1 MMAQPLGGR
10 LDLQCE
16 AMAAGSD
23 GAWDRGRERRRATR
37 SGSLARQSRLACV
50 VLGAGRMRRTI
61 HKGLGHSI

>member
-23 GAWDRGRERRRATR
+23 GAWDRGRGMEQGNDASDSERESRTSITRA
-37 SGSLARQSRLACV
+37 
-50 VLGAGRMRRTI
+50 
-61 HKGLGHSI
+61 